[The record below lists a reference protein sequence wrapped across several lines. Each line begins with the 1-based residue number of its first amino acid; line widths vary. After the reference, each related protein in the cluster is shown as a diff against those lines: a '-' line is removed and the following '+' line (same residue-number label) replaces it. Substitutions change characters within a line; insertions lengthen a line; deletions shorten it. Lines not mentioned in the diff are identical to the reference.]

1 MSQFSFS
8 PSIHQTALA
17 LDFMFYISF
26 QQTFPSSTQQVTIPC
41 EHKWNGIRISQRRG
55 WSKSN
60 DKKCRLDLNWLCYPW
75 KSIFYSFMFL
85 KCICFMYKNSNHS
98 TGTICFSFSLL
109 NCLCKWEFHVS
120 ATDAIDCDDVG
131 GETRVFTP
139 SSTEQPHNAQR
150 RLLLGPMSAFTVTNL
165 LRQNAQQA
173 FKHNK

>member
-1 MSQFSFS
+1 
-8 PSIHQTALA
+8 
-17 LDFMFYISF
+17 MFYISF

-131 GETRVFTP
+131 GETRVFNHN
-139 SSTEQPHNAQR
+139 STEQPQIALWSTQR
-150 RLLLGPMSAFTVTNL
+150 GEISQCPEKAPSRTYECFHSYKSIETKCSTGV
-165 LRQNAQQA
+165 
-173 FKHNK
+173 